1 MAGRL
6 LIRPESNSST
16 KHVVPASPFPFRT
29 TTGFTVD
36 MDAHFSSITGP
47 ITTVR
52 TSRRIQGTVLDAMG
66 LHVLLGHALDAAQI
80 RALHVALGTVEALVE
95 SPSRLRT
102 HSDTAPHAGPRTD
115 VLLVVLPL
123 LKRYFQ
129 PAAQSTTDGS
139 P

>member
-1 MAGRL
+1 
-6 LIRPESNSST
+6 
-16 KHVVPASPFPFRT
+16 
-29 TTGFTVD
+29 

-95 SPSRLRT
+95 SPSGFRT
-102 HSDTAPHAGPRTD
+102 HSDAAPHAGPRTD